1 MVRQAMLAPL
11 VAGVALLLN
20 SGADAFV
27 PQFAA
32 KPRFGYGFAGSSKM
46 ATARQV
52 STYIV
57 PGRGVGWDGSRVLV
71 S

>member
-11 VAGVALLLN
+11 VAGVVLLLN

-32 KPRFGYGFAGSSKM
+32 KPRFGYGFGSKM

-52 STYIV
+52 SQWDDVY
-57 PGRGVGWDGSRVLV
+57 GGGDMDRAGVVFV
-71 S
+71 Q

>member
-32 KPRFGYGFAGSSKM
+32 KPRFAYGFGSKM

-52 STYIV
+52 SQWEMCK
-57 PGRGVGWDGSRVLV
+57 GVGIWVGVGGWFV
-71 S
+71 